1 MKIIKI
7 LLAFLAWVALPAD
20 SKDWTPYEKQLLA
33 ADLVLHVCDWAQTRE
48 IARDQ
53 VRYYEGNAL
62 LGESPSKSRVDNY
75 FIGSALLTA
84 AASHLLPRYRRL
96 ILTGVLVIEA
106 SVVAHNQS
114 IGVAIKF

>member
-1 MKIIKI
+1 MTIKT
-7 LLAFLAWVALPAD
+7 LSAFLACFVLPAH

-33 ADLVLHVCDWAQTRE
+33 ADLVLHACDWAQTRE

-62 LGESPSKSRVDNY
+62 LGESPSTTRVDNY
-75 FIGSALLTA
+75 FIGSALLTVA
-84 AASHLLPRYRRL
+84 AAHLLPQYRRS
-96 ILTGVLVIEA
+96 ILTGALVIQA
-106 SVVAHNQS
+106 SAVAHNQS